1 MGPPAQSV
9 GVCIGVGI
17 GMKLSALALGCLG
30 AKVALAQAPAP
41 EPATPPGPL
50 PQVTITASRL
60 PRIDTEGVAP
70 LHVFTRADIERSG
83 AASTVELLQ
92 QLPLMQGGT
101 MEASGVGPATYG
113 YAGAAIHG
121 VGDTYTVVL
130 LNGQRLPSFGGQ
142 SPTGFAAGVDLSTL
156 PLSAI
161 ERIEV
166 LPGGASAIHGA
177 DAIGGVINIITR
189 RTGRFNEARIDWRQP
204 AGGAR
209 EWQLSAAT
217 GVGDLA
223 TSGHN
228 LTLAASTSHREALVG
243 RERRFANRSVI
254 DLGQDGQRYRFVA
267 NSLANVPNTDPA
279 NVLQDDGSLL
289 NPTLAST
296 GQCPTGLSVSGQAC
310 SYDYAGDV
318 DLLPGRKRESLL
330 ASYTLQAPAGWQ
342 IQADALLA
350 RTRTQVQTTA
360 VPAVLDVYADLPSH
374 ITHLAPLGITSDS
387 VGYARLSDL
396 GPRTSQ
402 DTATL
407 SHLALRASGSV
418 GVWQVNTGWHASRS
432 RVHSRVA
439 NTTTRGAIQTL
450 VESDLYDPFVG
461 PGQQTASAREALQG
475 INYRGSW
482 TQGLSL
488 LDGLSV
494 DASRELA
501 QLTGGAM
508 KLAVGA
514 SLMWER
520 WQTTP
525 SAFAQGLLLDPAA
538 GTEASELERFYG
550 YALRLGDTQA
560 LQAARASRRVWSAF
574 SEVSAPVTP
583 TWTLSGALRHDRFE
597 GSAHAL
603 SGHVGSLW
611 RAAPQWLVRTSLG
624 TGFKAPTLAQLY
636 SPLQDYGRSQVAH
649 DCSQLQALYDQL
661 GAPCPDSSVVSRIA
675 QTASGNAAL
684 QPERSQHATLGV
696 RFEPSPAFSLGVD
709 AWLTT
714 LSGGIGE
721 VNAADLLA
729 DPARWASRTSL
740 RTMPDD
746 AKELVFHVSGQ
757 NQGKS
762 LSSGLDFDLN
772 AAHDTPWGRLSH
784 KALLSVTLREITQ
797 AAPGSPYTSGLA
809 DASEGTPVLRWKGR
823 WQGHLRQG
831 PWGHT
836 LTVNVQSGWRE
847 AARQVSVLDAQ
858 GQDTGQT
865 ANVRLKVPHHLTLDW
880 QSSWLAPTSP
890 WLGGRWQFTAG
901 VLNVLDQAP
910 PLSLALPGGGKAFQV
925 GYDERFFDARG
936 RTWVVGLQSRF

>member
-1 MGPPAQSV
+1 MGL
-9 GVCIGVGI
+9 
-17 GMKLSALALGCLG
+17 KLSALTLGCLG
-30 AKVALAQAPAP
+30 MTAALAQVSAP
-41 EPATPPGPL
+41 EQAPLPSPL
-50 PQVTITASRL
+50 PQITITASRL
-60 PRIDTEGVAP
+60 PRIDTEGVQP
-70 LHVFTRADIERSG
+70 LHTLTRADIERSG

-92 QLPLMQGGT
+92 QLPWMQGGT

-113 YAGAAIHG
+113 YAGASVHG

-177 DAIGGVINIITR
+177 DAIGGVINVITR
-189 RTGRFNEARIDWRQP
+189 RTGRFNEGRIDLHQP

-228 LTLAASTSHREALVG
+228 LTLSASTSHREALVG

-254 DLGQDGQRYRFVA
+254 DFGQDGQRYRFAA
-267 NSLANVPNTDPA
+267 NSLVNVPNTAPA
-279 NVLQDDGSLL
+279 NVLQDDGSLI
-289 NPTLAST
+289 NPILATT
-296 GQCPTGLSVSGQAC
+296 GQCPAGLRISGQAC

-318 DLLPGRKRESLL
+318 DLLPERKRESLL

-360 VPAVLDVYADLPSH
+360 VPALLTVWSDLPVYS
-374 ITHLAPLGITSDS
+374 TYLAPLGFSADPFT
-387 VGYARLSDL
+387 YARLSDL
-396 GPRTSQ
+396 GPRTSE

-407 SHLALRASGSV
+407 SHLGLRASGSL
-418 GVWQVNTGWHASRS
+418 GAWQVNTGWHASRS

-439 NTTTRGAIQTL
+439 NTTSLGAIQQTL
-450 VESDLYDPFVG
+450 LESDLYDPFVG
-461 PGQQTASAREALQG
+461 PGQQTAAAAAALQG

-494 DASRELA
+494 DAARELT
-501 QLTGGAM
+501 QLPGGPL
-508 KLAVGA
+508 KLGVGA
-514 SLMWER
+514 ALMWER

-538 GTEASELERFYG
+538 GTMASDEERFYG
-550 YALRLGDTQA
+550 YALRLDNTQA

-574 SEVSAPVTP
+574 TEVSAPVTP

-597 GSAHAL
+597 GSAHAV
-603 SGHVGSLW
+603 SGQVGSLW

-661 GAPCPDSSVVSRIA
+661 GAPCPGSDVVSRIA
-675 QTASGNAAL
+675 QTASGNQAL

-714 LSGGIGE
+714 LRGGIGE
-721 VNAADLLA
+721 VNAAQLLA
-729 DPARWASRTSL
+729 DPARWASRTRL
-740 RTMPDD
+740 RTMPDGTQ
-746 AKELVFHVSGQ
+746 EVVFQVSGQ

-762 LSSGLDFDLN
+762 LSSGVDLDLN

-784 KALLSVTLREITQ
+784 KALLSVTLREISQ
-797 AAPGSPYTSGLA
+797 AAPGSPYTSALA

-831 PWGHT
+831 SWGHT
-836 LTVNVQSGWRE
+836 LTLNVQSGWRE
-847 AARQVSVLDAQ
+847 APREVSVLDAQ

-865 ANVRLKVPHHLTLDW
+865 ASVRLKVPHHLTLDW
-880 QSSWLAPTSP
+880 QSSWQAPVSD
-890 WLGGRWQFTAG
+890 WLGGRWQLTAG

-910 PLSLALPGGGKAFQV
+910 PLSLALPGSGKAFQV